1 MNTNWETCLPTL
13 SSNINSALLL
23 ETKIKNDQENENV
36 KAIMNLIKK
45 KKEEFVIFLH
55 SKHNAVGKKTN
66 PTTSKIHF
74 KKPDTQPK
82 DKQNG
87 CLL

>member
-1 MNTNWETCLPTL
+1 MHTL

-36 KAIMNLIKK
+36 KATMNLIKK
-45 KKEEFVIFLH
+45 KKEEFVIFFIQSTMQWERKQTQQPPKFTL
-55 SKHNAVGKKTN
+55 
-66 PTTSKIHF
+66 

-82 DKQNG
+82 DKQKG